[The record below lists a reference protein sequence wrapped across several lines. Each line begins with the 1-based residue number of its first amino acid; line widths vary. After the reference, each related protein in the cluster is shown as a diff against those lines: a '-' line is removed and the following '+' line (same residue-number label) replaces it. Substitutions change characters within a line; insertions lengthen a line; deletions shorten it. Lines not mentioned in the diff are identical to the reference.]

1 MQEMMMLAVFIAIY
15 AIGVGTISSMVGI
28 GGGIF
33 NTPLLMIVFLV
44 GVPFVEQIAPATALV
59 AALFLAIASSIAYWR
74 QDPRPII
81 PKVGLILAIATVP
94 GSLIGVTLRTMIQSP
109 YALRLIFGLALMPVA
124 IRMLFAVRREKGDI
138 TSELARYNVSNLS
151 DKRMAI
157 SLFGGFIGGISAGM
171 LGIGGGAVVVPVL
184 AVLMGLPM
192 HAAVATSMFTMMF
205 TASAGTAMNYF
216 QGYINPYYAIALGA
230 GMLIG
235 AQFGS
240 RFATKV
246 NSVQLKRVFGVI
258 LVYPLVRM
266 MKLGQIWLD
275 PLETNVLM
283 STIGDIFIWLI
294 IILPIGLFRLYQI
307 RKQSAGD
314 DENRA
319 PSEISTSEQVET

>member
-1 MQEMMMLAVFIAIY
+1 MQELMIEAVLIAIY

-33 NTPLLMIVFLV
+33 NTPLLLIVFLLS
-44 GVPFVEQIAPATALV
+44 EQFAPATALV
-59 AALFLAIASSIAYWR
+59 AALFLAVASSIAYWR

-81 PKVGLILAIATVP
+81 PRVGLFLAITTVP

-109 YALRLIFGLALMPVA
+109 YVLRVIFGLALMPVA
-124 IRMLFAVRREKGDI
+124 IRMLFAVKREKGDI
-138 TSELARYNVSNLS
+138 ASELAEYDMSNLT
-151 DKRMAI
+151 DKRLAI
-157 SLFGGFIGGISAGM
+157 SLFGGFIGGISAGL

-184 AVLMGLPM
+184 SVLMGLPM

-205 TASAGTAMNYF
+205 TASAGTAMNYI

-240 RFATKV
+240 RFASKV
-246 NSVQLKRVFGVI
+246 NSVQLKRIFGVI

-266 MKLGQIWLD
+266 MKLGQLWLD
-275 PLETNVLM
+275 PASFFDPLVNQNILM
-283 STIGDIFIWLI
+283 STIGDLTIWLVI
-294 IILPIGLFRLYQI
+294 VVPIGLFRLYQL
-307 RKQSAGD
+307 RTQQAASM
-314 DENRA
+314 E
-319 PSEISTSEQVET
+319 PSETSSE

>member
-1 MQEMMMLAVFIAIY
+1 MQEMFMDAVLIAIY
-15 AIGVGTISSMVGI
+15 AVGVGTISSMVGI

-33 NTPLLMIVFLV
+33 NTPLLMIVFLLS
-44 GVPFVEQIAPATALV
+44 EQFAPATALV
-59 AALFLAIASSIAYWR
+59 AALFLAVASSIAYWR
-74 QDPRPII
+74 HEPRPII
-81 PKVGLILAIATVP
+81 PRAGLFLAITTVP

-138 TSELARYNVSNLS
+138 ASELANYNMSNLT
-151 DKRMAI
+151 DKKLAI
-157 SLFGGFIGGISAGM
+157 SLFGGFIGGVSAGL

-205 TASAGTAMNYF
+205 TASAGTAMNYV
-216 QGYINPYYAIALGA
+216 QGYINPYYAVALGA

-240 RFATKV
+240 RLASKV
-246 NSVQLKRVFGVI
+246 NSVQLKRIFGVI
-258 LVYPLVRM
+258 LVFPLVRM

-275 PLETNVLM
+275 PSGTNILM
-283 STIGDIFIWLI
+283 STVGDITIWLMI
-294 IILPIGLFRLYQI
+294 VVPIGLFRLYQL
-307 RKQSAGD
+307 RKQSTETISQTEP
-314 DENRA
+314 DE
-319 PSEISTSEQVET
+319 